1 MKLILLSGLDGT
13 AKLFEPFIKAL
24 PKAIETQ
31 VISYPTDKKLGYQA
45 LISLVENELPKTEE
59 FVLLAE
65 SFSGYIAYAVALNK
79 PKNLKALVF
88 VATFLENPRPL
99 LSKFLPFVPVEFI
112 LSLPIPSFVAK
123 RFLLGVDSTEVGLLQ
138 ETLKGVPANVL
149 YHRLLEIV
157 QLPMAVET
165 LEVKAIY
172 LQASHDKLVP
182 KHCYDVFE
190 KCISD
195 IELFE
200 VEGSHLLLQGN
211 PNECAEIVKKF
222 IGEK

>member
-13 AKLFEPFIKAL
+13 GKLFEPFIKAL
-24 PKAIETQ
+24 PKTIETQ
-31 VISYPTDKKLGYQA
+31 VIAYPADKNLGYQA
-45 LISLVENELPKTEE
+45 LISLVEKELPKTEA

-65 SFSGYIAYAVALNK
+65 SFSGYIAYAIALKK
-79 PKNLKALVF
+79 PKNLKALIF
-88 VATFLENPRPL
+88 VATFLENPRPI
-99 LSKFLPFVPVEFI
+99 LSKFLPLVPVEFI
-112 LSLPIPSFVAK
+112 LSLPMPSFVAK

-138 ETLKGVPANVL
+138 KTLKGLPSTVL

-157 QLPMAVET
+157 QLPMAVEA
-165 LEVKAIY
+165 LEIKAIY

-190 KCISD
+190 KCMSE

-211 PNECAEIVKKF
+211 PIGCANIV
-222 IGEK
+222 EKIIHQ

>member
-13 AKLFEPFIKAL
+13 GKLFEPFIK
-24 PKAIETQ
+24 
-31 VISYPTDKKLGYQA
+31 
-45 LISLVENELPKTEE
+45 
-59 FVLLAE
+59 
-65 SFSGYIAYAVALNK
+65 
-79 PKNLKALVF
+79 
-88 VATFLENPRPL
+88 
-99 LSKFLPFVPVEFI
+99 
-112 LSLPIPSFVAK
+112 
-123 RFLLGVDSTEVGLLQ
+123 LGVDSTEVGLLQ
-138 ETLKGVPANVL
+138 KTLKGVSSSVL

-165 LEVKAIY
+165 LDVKAIY

-190 KCISD
+190 KCIAD